1 MSKRITLNI
10 VICTVAMFVLS
21 PFVSADTANSSKM
34 HTYDKA
40 SGESYYAMSLSPNIE
55 LSTAE
60 AHDILVLVDTSASQ
74 VGEYRRD
81 AMVCLKS
88 LLENLGKK
96 YLDLV
101 QV

>member
-10 VICTVAMFVLS
+10 VICTVAMFILS
-21 PFVSADTANSSKM
+21 PFVSAADTANSSKM

-55 LSTAE
+55 LSEVE

-88 LLENLGKK
+88 LLAN
-96 YLDLV
+96 
-101 QV
+101 